1 MKDIILKRSL
11 PENTLNEWVMSMAFI
26 ARPVKDILATVAQL
40 FKKNHLT
47 QMYTRNFTLNSSFIY
62 TL

>member
-1 MKDIILKRSL
+1 
-11 PENTLNEWVMSMAFI
+11 MSMAFI

-62 TL
+62 TLWYYIQLLDDN